1 MLYIMR
7 RTQLY
12 LEDEVWSALHVKSRE
27 SGQTMSELV
36 RQTLREKY
44 LGSTAQRASA
54 MNAFVGSLSGSSG
67 ADDIQAQVR
76 SLRKGSRLQ
85 RLG

>member
-1 MLYIMR
+1 MR

-12 LEDEVWSALHVKSRE
+12 LEDEVWSALQVKSRE

-54 MNAFVGSLSGSSG
+54 MKAFVGSLSGSSN
-67 ADDIQAQVR
+67 ADDTQAEIR
-76 SLRKGSRLQ
+76 RLRRGSRSG